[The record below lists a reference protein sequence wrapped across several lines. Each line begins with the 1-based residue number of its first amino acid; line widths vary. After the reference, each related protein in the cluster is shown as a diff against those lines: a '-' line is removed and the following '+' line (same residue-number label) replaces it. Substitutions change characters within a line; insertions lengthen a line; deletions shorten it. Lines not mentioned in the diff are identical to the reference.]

1 MVNLIPLSLTIAEDG
16 TSIQK
21 ATEGGTEG
29 GREGGTEG
37 GREERREE
45 GTEGG
50 VGISITQ
57 KSDINVLASRI
68 GGTDMTRQ

>member
-1 MVNLIPLSLTIAEDG
+1 ME
-16 TSIQK
+16 
-21 ATEGGTEG
+21 EGHTGRERERKILRSREERREG
-29 GREGGTEG
+29 GREGGRNG
-37 GREERREE
+37 GREERREG